1 MDMSQTVLAVL
12 VGAFLLISLA
22 RIFSA
27 PLRLA
32 LRLLTNTLLGFLAL
46 WLVRAT
52 AGITGLSLGLNL
64 WNALIIGCL
73 GAPGLGLLLLA
84 QWVL

>member
-1 MDMSQTVLAVL
+1 MDMSQTALAVL
-12 VGAFLLISLA
+12 IGAFLLISLA

-32 LRLLTNTLLGFLAL
+32 LRLFLHTLLGFLAL

-52 AGITGLSLGLNL
+52 AGITGISLGLNL
-64 WNALIIGCL
+64 WNALVIGCL
-73 GAPGLGLLLLA
+73 GVPGLGLLLLV